1 MLRFITTADTEI
13 LAAAAAVERLG
24 DDFPAVRCA
33 NPGGAIDQAA
43 FVDEVLDGARVVL
56 VRILGGR
63 RGWPVG
69 FDLLRARCQ
78 ADGIALL
85 ALGGE
90 LEPDAEMTSLS
101 LAPTGAV
108 AQAGEY
114 LRHGDIANVEQL
126 LRFLAD
132 TFLLEGY
139 GFEPPHEVPDLGVYV
154 PGVGDVPAEEAF
166 ARHDPDRPTVGICFY
181 RSHRITGN
189 AAWVDELAAQIEAAG
204 ANAIA
209 VWSTTLRRDA
219 DGNVPALALLEGRI
233 DALLTTML
241 ATGGSHAGDI
251 EQRWDA
257 AAIEALD
264 VPVLQAVCSTS
275 TRAAWLESASGL
287 TPLDAATQ
295 VAIPEFDG
303 RLLGGVVSFK
313 ERGEGGSNVGVAIP
327 RYVADR
333 ERCARVARLAVRH
346 ARLRFTPNADKRIAL
361 LLTSFPTKHA
371 RVGMAVGLD
380 TPASRARPA
389 RRAGRGGLCGQ
400 RPFAHGDELMHALIA
415 GGGHDPEFV
424 TDEQL
429 ASATL
434 RFPIAEYEAWYATLP
449 ARCARRW
456 RRAGARRRATSSST
470 ATTTWWR
477 RWSSG
482 TS

>member
-43 FVDEVLDGARVVL
+43 FVDEILDGARVVL

-154 PGVGDVPAEEAF
+154 PGVGDVPGRGGVRAPRPRRSPRSGSAST
-166 ARHDPDRPTVGICFY
+166 AR
-181 RSHRITGN
+181 TGSP
-189 AAWVDELAAQIEAAG
+189 ATPPGSTSWPRQIEAAG

-389 RRAGRGGLCGQ
+389 RRAGRGRL
-400 RPFAHGDELMHALIA
+400 
-415 GGGHDPEFV
+415 
-424 TDEQL
+424 
-429 ASATL
+429 
-434 RFPIAEYEAWYATLP
+434 
-449 ARCARRW
+449 
-456 RRAGARRRATSSST
+456 RRASGRSRTATSSCT
-470 ATTTWWR
+470 R
-477 RWSSG
+477 
-482 TS
+482 